1 LKREILVSASPQE
14 SWVALMEDDHLV
26 ELMYDRP
33 DQSRIVG
40 DIFQGRV
47 EAVLPGIQAAFV
59 NIGTEKAGFL
69 HASDLDYEDE
79 DDDNGDSGG
88 RRKGRKEVPIQD
100 VIRQGQEVLVQVTK
114 EPIGPPF
121 DHPDFHA
128 GSVPCL
134 HARVLPCR
142 GEPEN

>member
-1 LKREILVSASPQE
+1 M
-14 SWVALMEDDHLV
+14 ALMEDDNLV

-33 DQSRIVG
+33 DQNRLVG

-69 HASDLDYEDE
+69 HASDLDYEGE
-79 DDDNGDSGG
+79 DDDNGDNGG
-88 RRKGRKEVPIQD
+88 RRKSRKEVPIQD

-114 EPIGPPF
+114 EPISTKGPRR
-121 DHPDFHA
+121 A
-128 GSVPCL
+128 G
-134 HARVLPCR
+134 R
-142 GEPEN
+142 G